1 VEDAETHLIDRCI
14 GPDLDTTRRRR
25 IREQLGKL
33 PEASQRIEDADVRAA
48 RIRIQR
54 RVVELYCGQ

>member
-1 VEDAETHLIDRCI
+1 MEDAETHLVDRCI
-14 GPDLDTTRRRR
+14 GPDLDAVGLRSV
-25 IREQLGKL
+25 REQLGKL
-33 PEASQRIEDADVRAA
+33 PEASYRIEDADVRAA